1 MRSVRHSDRLHI
13 SAFFYLRHSDKPSPH
28 MFEKE
33 RSFSMKEQTTSCTSV
48 FKNGATPD
56 EKGYTQIWIALINQ
70 MERSKAVL
78 AGIEK

>member
-1 MRSVRHSDRLHI
+1 
-13 SAFFYLRHSDKPSPH
+13 
-28 MFEKE
+28 
-33 RSFSMKEQTTSCTSV
+33 MKEQTTSCTSV